1 VIKQRWCGAVLV
13 LLACGG
19 RTAPVEPVHSA
30 AGAVQGFMQ
39 AVADSNLAKMATL
52 WGTTNGPATKTHQPP
67 DYERRIAVIRA
78 YLRNQSYRVTS
89 DVPNSPDRRSLQ
101 VEIKRETCTW
111 SVPFIAVKTRDGS
124 WVVNQ
129 IDLTAAGNP
138 ARPCQEG
145 PDSARQG

>member
-1 VIKQRWCGAVLV
+1 VNKQRWCGAVLV

-39 AVADSNLAKMATL
+39 AVADSDLAKMATL
-52 WGTTNGPATKTHQPP
+52 WGTANGPASKTHQPP
-67 DYERRIAVIRA
+67 DYQRRIAIMRA
-78 YLRNQSYRVTS
+78 YLQNQSYRVTS
-89 DVPNSPDRRSLQ
+89 DLPESPDRRNLQ

-111 SVPFIAVKTRDGS
+111 SVPFLAIKTRDGS

-138 ARPCQEG
+138 ARPCLEG
-145 PDSARQG
+145 GDSARQG